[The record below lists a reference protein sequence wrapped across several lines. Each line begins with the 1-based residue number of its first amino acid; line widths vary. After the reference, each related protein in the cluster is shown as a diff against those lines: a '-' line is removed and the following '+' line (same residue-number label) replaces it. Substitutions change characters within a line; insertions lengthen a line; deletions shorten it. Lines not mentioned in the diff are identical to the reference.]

1 LDIFCLILNLQGCK
15 DDIKNFNLNPDN
27 PMLDFYVFILG
38 LLESNYTIYIKWK
51 YNAEISPEIVKEIY
65 KNQYYTYFT
74 IDNQTIFSDNLFTNI
89 YKYNE
94 EYKKISEKTKIEN
107 IWHYKQ
113 KYLKYKTKYLQYKN
127 KLLHKS

>member
-1 LDIFCLILNLQGCK
+1 
-15 DDIKNFNLNPDN
+15 
-27 PMLDFYVFILG
+27 MLDFYVFILG